1 MQDSLI
7 TIVAIFLAAILIFI
21 FPIMQLTGDQETISK
36 QAIQS
41 ATVKFVD
48 DTRTVG
54 SITWPRYNNLVSS
67 VNANGGKYDIQL
79 EVKIP
84 DPTVGKKS
92 AMLSGTVIGE
102 SVYYSVNNAQIFQ
115 VMEEGGEEGE
125 YKMTEGSI
133 ISVTVTQESTSL
145 SQSFRGLFYGGTG
158 SNGVVAQQ
166 SGIVTSNTG
175 K

>member
-48 DTRTVG
+48 DTRTAG
-54 SITWPRYNNLVSS
+54 TITWSRYQNLVSS

-84 DPTVGKKS
+84 DSTVGKKS

-102 SVYYSVNNAQIFQ
+102 SVYYSVNNSQIFD
-115 VMEEGGEEGE
+115 VMEAGGEEGE

-133 ISVTVTQESTSL
+133 LSVTVSQESTSL

-158 SNGVVAQQ
+158 SSGVVAQH